1 MSPLPCISVIIPL
14 YNKAAHVRRCVY
26 SIQAQSLRDFE
37 VVVVDDGSTD
47 SSFEDFRRATADDR
61 RFRILRQANG
71 GVSRAR
77 NAGIAECR
85 ANWVAFLDADDE
97 WAPGFLRSILDV
109 IEQSPD
115 AVVVGT
121 AFKVIQDEKRELVR
135 QARFATNASV
145 GITEFFQSWDQL
157 GNCPLFIGASAAK
170 RSELRAIGGFM
181 PGMSLGEELLVFIR
195 LLDRGNLAY
204 GSDPL
209 ATYHLSAGGS
219 LSTSPSAA
227 ALRSHTPLLLEL
239 ARQVKLGHCPRS
251 VYRKWLD
258 MQADYLI
265 HQGMRADL
273 LKLIWSE
280 PANWSGKFWVRVALE
295 MIGVRSRMS
304 RVLGRPR
311 PG

>member
-1 MSPLPCISVIIPL
+1 MCQNFRNVVRPANIHRNTISQAVTFIKPL
-14 YNKAAHVRRCVY
+14 
-26 SIQAQSLRDFE
+26 SIKFNPVQ
-37 VVVVDDGSTD
+37 
-47 SSFEDFRRATADDR
+47 
-61 RFRILRQANG
+61 
-71 GVSRAR
+71 
-77 NAGIAECR
+77 
-85 ANWVAFLDADDE
+85 
-97 WAPGFLRSILDV
+97 
-109 IEQSPD
+109 
-115 AVVVGT
+115 
-121 AFKVIQDEKRELVR
+121 K
-135 QARFATNASV
+135 
-145 GITEFFQSWDQL
+145 
-157 GNCPLFIGASAAK
+157 
-170 RSELRAIGGFM
+170 
-181 PGMSLGEELLVFIR
+181 VFIR